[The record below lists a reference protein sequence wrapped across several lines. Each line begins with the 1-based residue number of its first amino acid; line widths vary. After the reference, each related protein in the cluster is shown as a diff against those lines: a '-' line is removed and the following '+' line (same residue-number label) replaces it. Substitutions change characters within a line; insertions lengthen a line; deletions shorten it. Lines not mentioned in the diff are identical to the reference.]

1 MSLAPPTTYLDRYDL
16 SWTAAQLR
24 ALARTAAA
32 AHGIPPG
39 GFVALLQAE
48 SGFDPNAQSPA
59 GAQGIAQFMPPT
71 SAEWGVDPWDPPDA
85 IRGAARYLAW
95 IRARVVDWPAA
106 LAAYNWGIGN
116 VTRATHDGVFDLA
129 AAPQETRI
137 YVQLLAPLFPA
148 GPGAPAPSAPG
159 AGTGAGALLLA
170 IGVAWVLFS

>member
-1 MSLAPPTTYLDRYDL
+1 MSPTTYLDRYDL
-16 SWTAAQLR
+16 TWTTAQLR

-32 AHGIPPG
+32 AHGIPPE
-39 GFVALLQAE
+39 GFVALLEAE
-48 SGFDPNAQSPA
+48 SGFDPNAESPA
-59 GAQGIAQFMPPT
+59 GAQGIAQFMPAT
-71 SAEWGVDPWDPPDA
+71 AAEWNVDPWDPPDA

-116 VTRATHDGVFDLA
+116 VTRATSGGVFDLA

-148 GPGAPAPSAPG
+148 GPGAPGPPAAAG
-159 AGTGAGALLLA
+159 AGAGALLLV
-170 IGVAWVLFS
+170 IGLAWVLFS